1 MFATFINCAA
11 VILGSLVGL
20 LIAGKIKDEYRSVI
34 HIGAGGVTLVI
45 GMGMAFESQKVLY
58 LALSLLAGGIVGTW
72 WAIDAG
78 ILRLGHFLERLTM
91 RKKASPAIAVVE
103 GAVPAGPA
111 VSAGADAPT
120 GRTGWDFGRGFLN
133 SSVLFCVGAMAIVG
147 SFEAGTGGSYTTL
160 LTKSVLD
167 GFMSIL
173 FAAAMGPGVIFSA
186 LPILV
191 YQGAL
196 TLGASAVK
204 PWVSTLMLGELKGVG
219 GALILMIGLNLLEL
233 KVIKTANFLPALL
246 LMVAFVL
253 LDPFVIQLGALLGI
267 GG

>member
-34 HIGAGGVTLVI
+34 HIGAGVVTLVI

-58 LALSLLAGGIVGTW
+58 LALSLLAGGILGTW

-91 RKKASPAIAVVE
+91 RKKASPAIVAVE
-103 GAVPAGPA
+103 GGVPAGPA
-111 VSAGADAPT
+111 APAA
-120 GRTGWDFGRGFLN
+120 RAGWDFGRGFLN

-173 FAAAMGPGVIFSA
+173 FAAAMGHGVIFSA

-191 YQGAL
+191 YQGVL

-204 PWVSTLMLGELKGVG
+204 PWVSPLMLGELKGVG
-219 GALILMIGLNLLEL
+219 GALILMIGLISWNSR
-233 KVIKTANFLPALL
+233 
-246 LMVAFVL
+246 
-253 LDPFVIQLGALLGI
+253 
-267 GG
+267 

>member
-34 HIGAGGVTLVI
+34 HIGAGVVTLVI

-58 LALSLLAGGIVGTW
+58 LALSLLAGGILGTW

-91 RKKASPAIAVVE
+91 RKRAAPGAALGGDPLIDGSVPE
-103 GAVPAGPA
+103 GRA
-111 VSAGADAPT
+111 
-120 GRTGWDFGRGFLN
+120 GWDFGRGFLN

-191 YQGAL
+191 YQGVL

-253 LDPFVIQLGALLGI
+253 LDPFVIQLGALLGL